1 MILVIGGQ
9 GYGLIR
15 QAPNIPNFVFMFMF
29 LLTFGLLLTT
39 NETTGYLKCAKFA
52 KYMKVYSALVL
63 FVLLTYH
70 VFRFELKSAISIYL
84 DQVL

>member
-1 MILVIGGQ
+1 
-9 GYGLIR
+9 
-15 QAPNIPNFVFMFMF
+15 
-29 LLTFGLLLTT
+29 
-39 NETTGYLKCAKFA
+39 
-52 KYMKVYSALVL
+52 MKVYSALVL